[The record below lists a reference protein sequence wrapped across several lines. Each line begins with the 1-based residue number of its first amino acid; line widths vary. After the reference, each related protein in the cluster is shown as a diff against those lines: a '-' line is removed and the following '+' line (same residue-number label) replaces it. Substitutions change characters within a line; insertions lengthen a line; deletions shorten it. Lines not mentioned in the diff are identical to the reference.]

1 MQQDQI
7 TDTILMVRPVSFGY
21 NDETAE
27 NNLYQKK
34 LDTKSAAEIQT
45 AALHEFNQFVQKL
58 KEAGVNIL
66 VVDDTAEPR
75 KTDSIFPNNWMSTH
89 QDGTVVTYPMWAPS
103 RRAERREEIIIDL
116 QQQGYRV
123 SQRIDYSKYEAEDKY
138 LESTGSMILD
148 REHQIAYACISPRT
162 DREVMAQFCR
172 GFSFRPVLFTASQ
185 TTAEGSLADI
195 YHTNVM
201 MSVGENIAILCDE
214 AIRDVAE
221 KQMVNDLLR
230 ETGKEVIHIT
240 EEQCNHFAGNMLQ
253 VRNEEG
259 DKILVMSEQAYRSL
273 TKEQISRI
281 EKHCRILH
289 SPLYTIEACG
299 GGSARCMMAEIF
311 LPRA

>member
-1 MQQDQI
+1 MQRTQI
-7 TDTILMVRPVSFGY
+7 TDTILMVRPVRFGY

-34 LDTKSAAEIQT
+34 LDTKSAAEIQQ

-58 KEAGVNIL
+58 EEAGVNIL

-103 RRAERREEIIIDL
+103 RRAERREEIINDL
-116 QQQGYRV
+116 QQRGYRV
-123 SQRIDYSKYEAEDKY
+123 NQRVDYSKYEAEEKF

-162 DREVMAQFCR
+162 DREVLDQFCR
-172 GFSFRPVLFTASQ
+172 DFGFRPVLFTASQ
-185 TTAEGSLADI
+185 TTSEGGLADI

-201 MSVGENIAILCDE
+201 ISVGENIAILCDE
-214 AIRDVAE
+214 AIRDAVE
-221 KQMVNDLLR
+221 KPRVNELLR

-253 VRNEEG
+253 VQNHAG
-259 DKILVMSEQAYRSL
+259 QKILVMSEQAYRSL
-273 TKEQISRI
+273 TTAQIGRI
-281 EKHCRILH
+281 EKHCRTLH